1 MEEIIMIGIGIDT
14 GGTYTDAVIYDLENK
29 QILESAKSLTTKS
42 RLETG
47 ITNVLEKLSQTALQS
62 ASFMALST
70 TLATNACVE
79 GKGGRAK
86 LVFIGVNPGTVDE
99 TYLSYGLPPSRE
111 IYFMDGDPA
120 DALRPEI
127 KPDWIKFRQDVR
139 TCFTDCDSIAVV
151 QIHPKDN
158 GAAYEKTALQIITE
172 ELDVPCI
179 TGYELFHDLNVLR
192 RGASALLNARL
203 MPVMKEFFKAIK
215 VSLENLGLS
224 LPIVIVRSDGS
235 LMSQGFAST
244 RPVETLLCG
253 PAASVMGGVELAD
266 EENALIVDMG
276 GTTSDIAIV
285 KNHTPVTVREGIQI
299 GIYKTFV
306 KGLYVDTFGLGG
318 DSAIRYENG
327 RLYLDTERVIPL
339 CTLSSQFP
347 GVLAQLEE
355 LNQTGKPHSHFLH
368 EFFVLMKEP
377 RNKSSYTQ
385 VELDFCSALSDG
397 PLIFTKAAAAI
408 HKDTYNFSMKRLEQ
422 EGIVMRSGLTPTDIM
437 HIRKDYTPFDR
448 KASVLGAEFIARS
461 VEITADRL
469 TDKVYHLVKKKLY
482 CNLVRILLSDHNST
496 KHKHLNPDMLN
507 SLIEESYEDA
517 VTHETSSFFS
527 TQFQTHATLIGVG
540 APIHIFLEDVAKLLG
555 TKAVIPR
562 NAAVAN
568 ALGAVVGNVSASY
581 DVEIKPL
588 YDSSDLTGYQV
599 FTRSGCLNFKD
610 YDAARE
616 TAIEEALDGARSE
629 AYQRGAVGEI
639 TTSYESSIS
648 EAAIGENNLFLG
660 EMIVGHAIGRIISL

>member
-1 MEEIIMIGIGIDT
+1 MIGIGIDT

-86 LVFIGVNPGTVDE
+86 LIFIGVNPGTVDE

-127 KPDWIKFRQDVR
+127 KPDWEKFRQDIR
-139 TCFTDCDSIAVV
+139 TQFSDCDSIAVV

-158 GAAYEKTALQIITE
+158 GAAYEKTAHRIITD

-203 MPVMKEFFKAIK
+203 MPVMQDFFKAIK
-215 VSLENLGLS
+215 ASLENLGLS

-327 RLYLDTERVIPL
+327 NLYLDTERVIPL
-339 CTLSSQFP
+339 CT
-347 GVLAQLEE
+347 
-355 LNQTGKPHSHFLH
+355 
-368 EFFVLMKEP
+368 
-377 RNKSSYTQ
+377 
-385 VELDFCSALSDG
+385 AL
-397 PLIFTKAAAAI
+397 
-408 HKDTYNFSMKRLEQ
+408 
-422 EGIVMRSGLTPTDIM
+422 RS
-437 HIRKDYTPFDR
+437 
-448 KASVLGAEFIARS
+448 
-461 VEITADRL
+461 
-469 TDKVYHLVKKKLY
+469 
-482 CNLVRILLSDHNST
+482 
-496 KHKHLNPDMLN
+496 
-507 SLIEESYEDA
+507 
-517 VTHETSSFFS
+517 
-527 TQFQTHATLIGVG
+527 
-540 APIHIFLEDVAKLLG
+540 
-555 TKAVIPR
+555 
-562 NAAVAN
+562 
-568 ALGAVVGNVSASY
+568 
-581 DVEIKPL
+581 
-588 YDSSDLTGYQV
+588 
-599 FTRSGCLNFKD
+599 
-610 YDAARE
+610 
-616 TAIEEALDGARSE
+616 
-629 AYQRGAVGEI
+629 
-639 TTSYESSIS
+639 
-648 EAAIGENNLFLG
+648 
-660 EMIVGHAIGRIISL
+660 